1 VIFDSSVLK
10 IKMNIE
16 RVESVVSNHSRLA
29 NNPMT
34 LTSPNPMVQ
43 QSSTPPTQ
51 RHRLS
56 CDEFGCDKTF
66 PSKYTLKRHRRCH
79 LKRPSPSAD
88 ESLNVIG
95 KMTKGQKAK
104 PPSQN
109 EATSMVEVKSGRQ
122 DDRIPPKLRDLGID
136 SDWLLEPR
144 PLQHGQAVTVEHSH
158 LLSLLMAR
166 FDFTW
171 PRMSKW
177 LQALGVDPAQAL
189 VNVIT
194 KEGDAKSE
202 VERQKFFSQPLVGDW
217 LNENEKFQSRPRNS
231 IEQQPDK
238 TSDWPI
244 TSQQKALSEAVNSFE
259 GSVETSKGEEESLP
273 DEAMSLASEQSDVA
287 AINVLQSQVVSSES
301 SPDCNET
308 VEDIPLPIEKISDI
322 DPEILSQISLPKPI
336 ALHDIPLPALS
347 TIPLPAEK

>member
-1 VIFDSSVLK
+1 
-10 IKMNIE
+10 
-16 RVESVVSNHSRLA
+16 
-29 NNPMT
+29 
-34 LTSPNPMVQ
+34 
-43 QSSTPPTQ
+43 
-51 RHRLS
+51 
-56 CDEFGCDKTF
+56 
-66 PSKYTLKRHRRCH
+66 
-79 LKRPSPSAD
+79 
-88 ESLNVIG
+88 
-95 KMTKGQKAK
+95 
-104 PPSQN
+104 
-109 EATSMVEVKSGRQ
+109 MVEVKSGRQ

-217 LNENEKFQSRPRNS
+217 LNEKEKNQSRPRNS

-238 TSDWPI
+238 TSDSPI